1 MLVVIDL
8 ISSCRLVVVL
18 ERRTL
23 VHDLKT
29 LELLRTLET
38 PSNPKVLRQSRFAA
52 HVCCLVVRTRRSYVE
67 HACTQT
73 CFFVKQGC
81 CALSTCFDP
90 CLLALPS
97 SSTRGTMRV
106 YNAAITGS
114 SVECEVTAHNSP
126 VAVMAWNQ
134 DASLLASASN
144 KGTVLRVHKMPQ
156 VMTALR
162 QPNSVVAA
170 ALRQMYWLS
179 GALKLFHQSMLA
191 LEKAHSTKTQQ
202 DLAVQGLSV
211 CCQARNRSMSG
222 AHLNLS
228 AQITSRHHQ
237 HMHHQICFC
246 IHRLC
251 TVSCHD

>member
-1 MLVVIDL
+1 MTD
-8 ISSCRLVVVL
+8 
-18 ERRTL
+18 
-23 VHDLKT
+23 
-29 LELLRTLET
+29 
-38 PSNPKVLRQSRFAA
+38 QSRFAA

-106 YNAAITGS
+106 YNAGITGS

-170 ALRQMYWLS
+170 ALGQMYLLS
-179 GALKLFHQSMLA
+179 VALEHCHQSMIA
-191 LEKAHSTKTQQ
+191 LEKAHSNKQQ
-202 DLAVQGLSV
+202 QNLAVQGFSN
-211 CCQARNRSMSG
+211 CCQAEKHVRSPSE
-222 AHLNLS
+222 S
-228 AQITSRHHQ
+228 ACANEEPSSSTHASSSSAFAFMDLALHHVSIDLHHVIAELFVTSVLHG
-237 HMHHQICFC
+237 
-246 IHRLC
+246 
-251 TVSCHD
+251 

>member
-1 MLVVIDL
+1 MRAHRVVFL
-8 ISSCRLVVVL
+8 
-18 ERRTL
+18 
-23 VHDLKT
+23 
-29 LELLRTLET
+29 
-38 PSNPKVLRQSRFAA
+38 
-52 HVCCLVVRTRRSYVE
+52 
-67 HACTQT
+67 
-73 CFFVKQGC
+73 VKQGC

-162 QPNSVVAA
+162 QSTSVAA
-170 ALRQMYWLS
+170 AAPQMCLLHV
-179 GALKLFHQSMLA
+179 ALKHFHQSMVA
-191 LEKAHSTKTQQ
+191 MMKDHSTKESSGSCNLRTFR
-202 DLAVQGLSV
+202 LLSSKPSQHV
-211 CCQARNRSMSG
+211 RSRSEPACSNQNR
-222 AHLNLS
+222 
-228 AQITSRHHQ
+228 RHQ
-237 HMHHQICFC
+237 HRHP
-246 IHRLC
+246 
-251 TVSCHD
+251 